1 MRKLKKGRKFS
12 RKRDQR
18 KALLKSLALA
28 LILKEKIKTT
38 EAKAK
43 ELKSFLEKYI
53 NRAKNS
59 DLATKRFLAR
69 IFPPS
74 AVKKLT
80 GEIGPRYKPPH
91 QKIGG
96 GGKERKGGYTRIIK
110 LGQRKTDG
118 ARMAIIELVK

>member
-28 LILKEKIKTT
+28 LILKEKIKTA

-43 ELKSFLEKYI
+43 ELRSFLEKYI

-80 GEIGPRYKPPH
+80 GEIGPRYK
-91 QKIGG
+91 
-96 GGKERKGGYTRIIK
+96 ERKGGYTRIIK